1 MSTLTKIFV
10 GLLVILSLILSAATV
25 STVATLDNYDS
36 QLTAAKT
43 QASTLQAS
51 LASASAKAA
60 ADVSAAEDRSNTL
73 RTEVQR
79 LSAETTSLE
88 SQLSQ
93 QNQTIATKDREM
105 TTLTAN
111 QQALIAAVK
120 GSQTA
125 QDVLQ
130 QSLATTREQLNQLA
144 TRRSEL
150 EAFNTDL
157 AAERQ
162 QLGREVRNLQEQI
175 AQLRKGSDRMSSVL
189 EDQGIDPKD
198 VASGRVAGVGNAPAI
213 NGVIKNVKLIGGKS
227 YAEISVGSED
237 RVAQNMKFNVVDANS
252 GDFLGVITIYKVE
265 PAQSI
270 GILEGPQV
278 GAVTAG
284 DNVLT
289 QF

>member
-1 MSTLTKIFV
+1 MTKIFV

-25 STVATLDNYDS
+25 STVATLDNYDT
-36 QLTAAKT
+36 QLSAAKA

-51 LASASAKAA
+51 LASSQAKAA
-60 ADVSAAEDRSNTL
+60 ADVEAAEDRADTL

-79 LSAETTSLE
+79 LSAELTGME
-88 SQLSQ
+88 SQVSQ
-93 QNQTIATKDREM
+93 LNQTIATKDREM

-111 QQALIAAVK
+111 QQALIAAVQ

-125 QDVLQ
+125 QEVLQ
-130 QSLATTREQLNQLA
+130 GSLANTRQQLA
-144 TRRSEL
+144 DLSTRRAEL
-150 EAFNTDL
+150 EEFNTDL

-162 QLGREVRNLQEQI
+162 QLEREVRNLQEQI
-175 AQLRKGSDRMSSVL
+175 AQLRQSTGRMTKAL
-189 EDQGIDPKD
+189 EDQGIDPTE
-198 VASGRVAGVGNAPAI
+198 VAEGRTAVTGAAPAI
-213 NGVIKNVKLIGGKS
+213 NGIIKNVKLIGGKT

-237 RVAQNMKFNVVDANS
+237 RVAQNMKFNVVDSAT

-270 GILEGPQV
+270 GILDGPQISSV
-278 GAVTAG
+278 SAG